1 MRRRGHHLQP
11 AVDSSQPAM
20 NSTQPAMNSTQ
31 PAMNSTQP
39 ETGPILSAHDL
50 MASGP
55 IGTIYGPVDLE
66 LYPGDLCL
74 VNGVEGSGKSAFLM
88 TLASRFRGVTG
99 SLEINGRDALADPY
113 AVMQDTAVARLGNY
127 VAPED
132 RLTLEESISERAY
145 LDGISLAQ
153 AESRANE
160 IEELLG
166 YRVERGVEIES
177 LDPVTRA
184 IVSVALVMLRPASVV
199 VIDDVDLQVPHTEQ
213 KTMYELLLKLTQL
226 DGATIVASAID
237 GDSAPRGTVR
247 VRLASRRTSNVHA
260 IADDGSAAV
269 EVVDE
274 DPLIAADPVLTDAPD
289 AVIVRYGD
297 DDHKATVEDHEGTD
311 EGEEK

>member
-1 MRRRGHHLQP
+1 MSSRGHHAQTAVSSGQP
-11 AVDSSQPAM
+11 AVGSAEPALDSSE
-20 NSTQPAMNSTQ
+20 
-31 PAMNSTQP
+31 P
-39 ETGPILSAHDL
+39 ETRPILSAHDL
-50 MASGP
+50 MAAGP

-66 LYPGDLCL
+66 LHPGDLCL

-113 AVMQDTAVARLGNY
+113 TVMQDTAVARLGNY

-153 AESRANE
+153 AESRALE
-160 IEELLG
+160 IEQLLG

-199 VIDDVDLQVPHTEQ
+199 VIDDVDLRVPHTEQ

-226 DGATIVASAID
+226 DGSTIIASAID

-247 VRLASRRTSNVHA
+247 VRLASRRTSSVHA
-260 IADDGSAAV
+260 IAGDGSAAV
-269 EVVDE
+269 EVVAD
-274 DPLIAADPVLTDAPD
+274 DPRIAADPVLTEDAD
-289 AVIVRYGD
+289 AVVVRYGD
-297 DDHKATVEDHEGTD
+297 DDSRATVEDRKATD